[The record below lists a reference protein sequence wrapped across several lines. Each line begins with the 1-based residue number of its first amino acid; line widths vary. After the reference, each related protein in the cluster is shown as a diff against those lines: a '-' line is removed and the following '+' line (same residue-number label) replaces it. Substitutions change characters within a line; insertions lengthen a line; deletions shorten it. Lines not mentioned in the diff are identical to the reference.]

1 MDDQRPISG
10 AEKTFFSLGTGRGIS
25 VFFARKFLTFLIS
38 QVPVVLIFTKF
49 DALED
54 KCYSKLR
61 EQGKSHQEAKNE
73 LPELANKI
81 FQNEYLSRIEN
92 TEFPPKTYVCL
103 AGDRPHFSFKL
114 YILTDTRNEQARQ
127 SMFSII

>member
-10 AEKTFFSLGTGRGIS
+10 AEKAFFSLGTGRGIF
-25 VFFARKFLTFLIS
+25 VFFFSWKFLTYLIS

-54 KCYSKLR
+54 KCYSELR
-61 EQGKSHQEAKNE
+61 QQGKSHQEAKDE

-81 FQNEYLSRIEN
+81 FQNEYLSRIKN

-103 AGDRPHFSFKL
+103 AGNQLCLSFKP
-114 YILTDTRNEQARQ
+114 YILTDTRNEQAGKP
-127 SMFSII
+127 MF